1 MKKFFTL
8 VAMAFVA
15 IGANAQAVI
24 AEIDW
29 TQQEAYYNDVWYP
42 SDMANVSVSSEGLV
56 IDCLQTSPETA
67 NYWEPQVPMIAHIEA
82 LEEGGQYQV
91 KFDVNSPAAGEIR
104 LDFCSWTEGAKTTQD
119 WIGTVAAGDNEFTV
133 DFLDYPG
140 ETTNAMIFYQCGKI
154 PGKHVI
160 KKVQVIDL
168 EAEGGEETGPGILS
182 EIDWTQESAY
192 YSDVWYPSDMA
203 NVSVNSTDG
212 LVIDCLQ
219 TSPETANY
227 WEPQVPMIAH
237 IPALE
242 EGGQY
247 QVKFDVTAPAA
258 GEIRLDFCSW
268 TEGAKTTQDWVGTVV
283 EGYNEFTVDFL
294 DYPGETTNAMIF
306 YQCGKI
312 PGKHSIKKV
321 QVFDLEATGI
331 QEVKAAKTVNT
342 GLYNLAGQRV
352 GLNYKGVVIQNG
364 KKYLQK

>member
-8 VAMAFVA
+8 VAMALVA
-15 IGANAQAVI
+15 VGANAQSVV

-42 SDMANVSVSSEGLV
+42 SETASVSVSPEGLE
-56 IDCLQTSPETA
+56 IDCLQADPANA
-67 NYWEPQVPMIAHIEA
+67 NYWEPQVPMIAHIESIA
-82 LEEGGQYQV
+82 EGGQYQV
-91 KFDVNSPAAGEIR
+91 QFTVVAPAAGDIR
-104 LDFCSWTEGAKTTQD
+104 LDFCSWDGTGATKDWVGAVAEGE
-119 WIGTVAAGDNEFTV
+119 NSFTI
-133 DFLDYPG
+133 DFLDYPT
-140 ETTNAMIFYQCGKI
+140 ECTNAMIFYQCGKI

-160 KKVQVIDL
+160 KNVKVLDL
-168 EAEGGEETGPGILS
+168 EGEGGSEGPGILS
-182 EIDWTQESAY
+182 EIDWTQQEAY
-192 YSDVWYPSDMA
+192 YADVWYPSETA
-203 NVSVNSTDG
+203 SVSVNSTDG

-219 TSPETANY
+219 ADPANANY

-237 IPALE
+237 IPEIA

-247 QVKFDVTAPAA
+247 QVKFDVIAPAA
-258 GEIRLDFCSW
+258 GDIRLDFCSW
-268 TEGAKTTQDWVGTVV
+268 DGTGATKDWVGSVV
-283 EGYNEFTVDFL
+283 EGYNEFTIDFL
-294 DYPGETTNAMIF
+294 DYPTECTNAMIF

-321 QVFDLEATGI
+321 QVLDLEATGI

-342 GLYNLAGQRV
+342 GLYNLAGQKV

>member
-91 KFDVNSPAAGEIR
+91 KFDVNAPAAGEIR

-119 WIGTVAAGDNEFTV
+119 WIGSVVEGYNEFTV

-168 EAEGGEETGPGILS
+168 EAEGGGGEGEPALLS

-192 YSDVWYPSDMA
+192 YSDVWYA
-203 NVSVNSTDG
+203 NDLATVTVTQGEG
-212 LVIDCLQ
+212 LIIDCSSDG
-219 TSPETANY
+219 TTNY

-258 GEIRLDFCSW
+258 GDIRLDFCSW
-268 TEGAKTTQDWVGTVV
+268 TEGAKTTQDWIGSVV

-312 PGKHSIKKV
+312 PGRHIIKKV
-321 QVFDLEATGI
+321 QVFDLDATTGI
-331 QEVKAAKTVNT
+331 QEMKVAKTVNT
-342 GLYNLAGQRV
+342 GLYNLSGQRV